1 MHPSWTE
8 IPMNEIWPDMSRK
21 ERDAY
26 CQAGHAVVALRE
38 SLEVIQVSIQEED
51 GASSWIDVRYPNLAQ
66 SRLKRSVTA
75 RSDAKSVIRALL
87 AGPVAQSRYSF
98 GALPPDNALPDFNLA
113 GPAVIDQE
121 VVWEAIALSGKIS
134 SDSPTLIRS
143 LWRQVSHLIHGNEIW
158 PAIDAVAQALLL
170 NGELTGW
177 EVCNFA
183 NHALR

>member
-1 MHPSWTE
+1 MPV
-8 IPMNEIWPDMSRK
+8 NDIWPDMSRK

-38 SLEVIQVSIQEED
+38 SLEVVQVSIQDKD
-51 GASSWIDVRYPNLAQ
+51 GASSWIDVTYPSLAQ

-87 AGPVAQSRYSF
+87 AGPIAQSRYSF
-98 GALPPDNALPDFNLA
+98 GALPPDSALPDFNLA
-113 GPAVIDQE
+113 DPTVFEQDVI
-121 VVWEAIALSGKIS
+121 WEAIALAGKIS
-134 SDSPTLIRS
+134 SDSPSLIRS
-143 LWRQVSHLIHGNEIW
+143 LWRQVSRLIHGSEVW
-158 PAIDAVAQALLL
+158 PAVDAVAHALLI